1 LKNQDEGLKR
11 VIGVRSLTMMAINV
25 TIGAGIFALPAVV
38 AMQLGSSAIWAYL
51 ICGLLMVPTLLCF
64 VELGTKITTSGGS
77 YAYVEKAFGPL
88 AGFLTNTLYWLGY
101 AVMTDAALAIV
112 MADNLATFFPALS
125 VPLYRMVFPAILMGG
140 LAVINVIGVKESSR
154 FVVTIALIKITP
166 LLLLIVV
173 GLFYVDV
180 DNFKSGNS
188 FSVTNLGEASL
199 ILFYAFGGAESV
211 LSATGEIKD
220 PKKTIPRALILG
232 VLMIFLIYVFIQ
244 IVAQG
249 ILGDTLASQ
258 STAPLV
264 GVAEKVFGQYGMMLL
279 VASAAISC
287 FGTISGDLL
296 ACSRIPYA
304 AARDGLLPS
313 YLAKLHPRFATPY
326 RSIILYAL
334 VGLLLSVSGGFRQLA
349 IMSSASLLLVYV
361 GVITATIRL
370 RNMKSEN
377 SFTIPGGLTV
387 PVLAMMGTLWFL
399 SNLAAREVMA
409 VGLFLAFFTSVYF
422 IMKKA
427 SSNNRQP

>member
-1 LKNQDEGLKR
+1 MKNQDEGLRR
-11 VIGVRSLTMMAINV
+11 VIGVRSLTVMAVNV

-38 AMQLGSSAIWAYL
+38 AMQLGASAIWAYL
-51 ICGLLMVPTLLCF
+51 LCGLLMVPTLLCF

-101 AVMTDAALAIV
+101 AVMTDAALANV
-112 MADNLATFFPALS
+112 MVDNLATFFPVLT
-125 VPLYRMVFPAILMGG
+125 VPLYRVVFLALFMSG
-140 LAVINVIGVKESSR
+140 LAVLNVIGVKESSR
-154 FVVTIALIKITP
+154 FVVTITLIKIVP

-173 GLFYVDV
+173 GIFYVDV
-180 DNFKSGNS
+180 DNFKSENS
-188 FSVTNLGEASL
+188 FSITNLGEASL

-211 LSATGEIKD
+211 LCATGEIKE
-220 PKKTIPRALILG
+220 PKRTIPRGLLLG
-232 VLMIFLIYVFIQ
+232 VLIIFLIYVLIQ

-258 STAPLV
+258 AAAPLA

-279 VASAAISC
+279 VATAAISC

-296 ACSRIPYA
+296 VCSRIPYA

-326 RSIILYAL
+326 RSIIMYAL

-349 IMSSASLLLVYV
+349 IMSSASLLLVYA
-361 GVITATIRL
+361 GVIAATIRL
-370 RNMKSEN
+370 RGMKSEN

-399 SNLAAREVMA
+399 SNLAAREFIA
-409 VGLFLAFFTSVYF
+409 TGIFLILFTSVYF

-427 SSNNRQP
+427 SSSNGQP

>member
-1 LKNQDEGLKR
+1 MKNQDEGLKR
-11 VIGVRSLTMMAINV
+11 VIGVRSLTVMAVNV
-25 TIGAGIFALPAVV
+25 TIGAGIFALPAVI
-38 AMQLGSSAIWAYL
+38 AMQLGASAIWAYL

-64 VELGTKITTSGGS
+64 VELGTKITTTGGS

-101 AVMTDAALAIV
+101 AVMTDAALANV
-112 MADNLATFFPALS
+112 MADNLATFFPALT
-125 VPLYRMVFPAILMGG
+125 VPLYRIVFLAIFMGG

-154 FVVTIALIKITP
+154 FVVTITLIKILP

-173 GLFYVDV
+173 GMFYVDV

-220 PKKTIPRALILG
+220 PKRTIPRALILG
-232 VLMIFLIYVFIQ
+232 VLIIFLIYVLTQ

-258 STAPLV
+258 AAAPLA

-279 VASAAISC
+279 VATAAISS

-296 ACSRIPYA
+296 VCSRIPYA

-326 RSIILYAL
+326 RSIIMYAL

-349 IMSSASLLLVYV
+349 IMSSASLLLVYA
-361 GVITATIRL
+361 GVIAATIRL
-370 RNMKSEN
+370 RSMKSEN

-387 PVLAMMGTLWFL
+387 PVLAMTGTLWFL
-399 SNLAAREVMA
+399 SNLAAREIIV
-409 VGLFLAFFTSVYF
+409 VGFFLAFFTCVHF
-422 IMKKA
+422 ILKRVPSKK
-427 SSNNRQP
+427 

>member
-1 LKNQDEGLKR
+1 
-11 VIGVRSLTMMAINV
+11 MMAVNV

-125 VPLYRMVFPAILMGG
+125 VPLYRVAFLVILMGG
-140 LAVINVIGVKESSR
+140 LALINVVGVKESSR
-154 FVVTIALIKITP
+154 FVVTVTLMKIIP

-173 GLFYVDV
+173 GIFYVDV
-180 DNFKSGNS
+180 DNFKSENN
-188 FSVTNLGEASL
+188 FSVNNLGEASL
-199 ILFYAFGGAESV
+199 ILFYAFGGAEAV
-211 LSATGEIKD
+211 LSTTGEIKE
-220 PKKTIPRALILG
+220 PKRTIPRALLLG
-232 VLMIFLIYVFIQ
+232 TLIIILIYVFIQ

-258 STAPLV
+258 SAAPLA

-287 FGTISGDLL
+287 FGSISGDVL

-313 YLAKLHPRFATPY
+313 YLAKLHPKFATPY
-326 RSIILYAL
+326 RSIILYSL

-349 IMSSASLLLVYV
+349 IMSSASLLLVYA
-361 GVITATIRL
+361 GVIAATIRL
-370 RNMKSEN
+370 HNLKSEN

-387 PVLAMMGTLWFL
+387 PVFAMLGTLWFL
-399 SNLAAREVMA
+399 SNLAARELIV
-409 VGLFLAFFTSVYF
+409 VGIFLAFFTSVYF
-422 IMKKA
+422 ILKRV
-427 SSNNRQP
+427 SSKE